1 MSHSRSLV
9 LLLVSLVPLF
19 GCAGAETGAAASAM
33 AGSSTPGGKLVTRRG
48 TLRERLLLTGELRA
62 GRAAELTV
70 PRTPTWQLQIRWME
84 KDGTPV
90 KRGQKVVEFDN
101 STFTSDLDE
110 KRRTAA
116 QAADDLEKG
125 RAEAATAEAEKQ
137 FAVEG
142 KRNDLAKAKL
152 AASVPQ
158 DLLPLLDYQQRQLA
172 VQKAAV
178 EVEKAAADLA
188 AQRQGS
194 AADLGVREV
203 DLAKSRR
210 EIHAAEE
217 AIHALVLAAPRDGI
231 LLAADHPWEGRKI
244 AEGDNVWAG
253 LPVVSLPDLSSLAVE
268 AALSDVDDGRVRP
281 GMTARCTLDA
291 YPGESFGARVLE
303 VSAVARESARSSL
316 LRSFKVRLALD
327 RVDTARMRPGMS
339 VKVEVLGPEA
349 KDALLAPRAGLD
361 LGPEPPRAL
370 LAAGGSVPVRLGA
383 CDADSC
389 VVLSGLAPGTRL
401 RPVPPETPEKTGGAG

>member
-1 MSHSRSLV
+1 MSYSRSLIP
-9 LLLVSLVPLF
+9 LLLSLVPLL
-19 GCAGAETGAAASAM
+19 GCAGAETGAAASTRSV
-33 AGSSTPGGKLVTRRG
+33 GRGGELVTRRG
-48 TLRERLLLTGELRA
+48 TLRERLLLTGELQA
-62 GRAAELTV
+62 GRAAELAV
-70 PRTPTWQLQIRWME
+70 PRTPSWQLQIRWME

-110 KRRTAA
+110 KRRSAA

-125 RAEAATAEAEKQ
+125 RAEAAAAEAEKQ

-142 KRNDLAKAKL
+142 KKNDLAKAKL
-152 AASVPQ
+152 AASVPR
-158 DLLPLLDYQQRQLA
+158 DLLPLLEYQERQLA
-172 VQKAAV
+172 LAKAAA
-178 EVEKAAADLA
+178 EVEKAEADLK

-194 AADLGVREV
+194 AADLGVRAV

-210 EIHAAEE
+210 EIHDAEE
-217 AIHALVLAAPRDGI
+217 AIHALVLSAPRAGI
-231 LLAADHPWEGRKI
+231 ILAAEHPWEGRKI
-244 AEGDNVWAG
+244 EEGDNVWTG
-253 LPVVSLPDLSSLAVE
+253 LTVMSLPDLSSLEV
-268 AALSDVDDGRVRP
+268 AATLSDVDDGRVRP

-291 YPGESFGARVLE
+291 YPGLSFGARVLE

-316 LRSFKVRLALD
+316 LRSFKVRLGLD

-339 VKVEVLGPEA
+339 VKVEVLGPEVKA
-349 KDALLAPRAGLD
+349 ALLAPRAGLD
-361 LGPEPPRAL
+361 LGLEPPRAR

-389 VVLSGLAPGTRL
+389 VVLAGLAPGTRL
-401 RPVPPETPEKTGGAG
+401 RPDTPEKTGRAG